1 MDKKEK
7 DLPGIFIV
15 GNFFGNQKDM
25 PTTQAE
31 EVKKI
36 FEQRGVQIYFASR
49 HIPRLT
55 RLMDTLWSMWRWSKH
70 YSIVQIHFY
79 GGLALILEDMAS
91 LLAKWLGK
99 TIIFTLHGGAIPDKA
114 RKHPAWYRRVLSRGA
129 VITCP
134 SAYLIHHLQP
144 LGLNFRLIEN
154 TIPLADYHFQEKK
167 VFRPRLLWMRSFH
180 PIYHPEMALEV
191 AKLLQPRYPDLV
203 LYMAGADLGYLDAVR
218 QLAKDMGLEQQVLF
232 PGYIDIDK
240 KNQLAESCDLYL
252 CTNRIDNTPVSLIE
266 MMALG
271 VPIVSTNVGG
281 IPYLVRNEE
290 EALLVDSEDAPAM
303 AAAIE
308 RILADP
314 ALGQHLA
321 KQGRILAA
329 RYNED
334 KIAEKWLQLL
344 QQI

>member
-1 MDKKEK
+1 MDKIKK
-7 DLPGIFIV
+7 DPLSIFIV

-36 FEQRGVQIYFASR
+36 FEQRGVQVYFASR
-49 HIPRLT
+49 HIPRLR
-55 RLMDTLWSMWRWSKH
+55 RLLDTLWSLWRLSNRFQ
-70 YSIVQIHFY
+70 IVQIHFY
-79 GGLALILEDMAS
+79 GGLALILEDLTSA
-91 LLAKWLGK
+91 LARLLGK
-99 TIIFTLHGGAIPDKA
+99 TVVFTLHGGAIPDKVK
-114 RKHPAWYRRVLSRGA
+114 KHPRWYRRVLSRGA

-134 SAYLIHHLQP
+134 SGYLIHHLQA
-144 LGLNFRLIEN
+144 LGLNFQLIEN

-191 AKLLQPRYPDLV
+191 AKLLQPRFPDLE
-203 LYMAGADLGYLDAVR
+203 LYMAGTDVGYLNSTQ
-218 QLAKDMGLEQQVLF
+218 QLAKEMGLEKQVFF

-240 KNQLAESCDLYL
+240 KNQLAEACDLYL

-281 IPYLVRNEE
+281 IPYLVRDGE
-290 EALLVDSEDAPAM
+290 EALLVDSGDAPAM

-321 KQGRILAA
+321 NQGKILAA